1 VILHER
7 AVRARLDRADPDL
20 EIDRASA
27 AELPAVVPVARLAD
41 PPAAI
46 LEAGGTGDVAV
57 SWSSRTAA
65 APEGWHRV
73 NTDQPH
79 GAIAVYLCEPES
91 DDGAAENGLIDAPV
105 AGADHPIWRL
115 PH

>member
-1 VILHER
+1 M
-7 AVRARLDRADPDL
+7 
-20 EIDRASA
+20 
-27 AELPAVVPVARLAD
+27 ARLAD